1 MDRVQQVP
9 KWKGKL
15 FVDADSAPVCK
26 AARAI
31 CTYADGS
38 HAGYDVKGARRPD
51 STPAQPEESPLGEKP
66 LAAKRWDWATTDT
79 GGAAASFPNYS
90 EEMHWGSRHASSPPR
105 AAGLTLPWTFPLKP
119 AVGMPP
125 RAILQKRAPIVL
137 GPVQRVSPPLS
148 KRHKLDGGFLLRNLS
163 ASKCLL
169 CARNGLENQTS
180 PPGSRW
186 SVQIGSC
193 QLFIWP
199 ASIPRSVGI
208 HPMSLIT

>member
-1 MDRVQQVP
+1 MPTVRRFVKQLERSAQMQTDLTQDTMLKALAHRIAPRRNRKNRRWGRNLSLPSDGIIGRQQTPV
-9 KWKGKL
+9 
-15 FVDADSAPVCK
+15 APQQ
-26 AARAI
+26 ASR
-31 CTYADGS
+31 TT
-38 HAGYDVKGARRPD
+38 ARRC
-51 STPAQPEESPLGEKP
+51 
-66 LAAKRWDWATTDT
+66 T
-79 GGAAASFPNYS
+79 GAVA
-90 EEMHWGSRHASSPPR
+90 MASSPPR
-105 AAGLTLPWTFPLKP
+105 AAGLTLPWTFQLKP

-137 GPVQRVSPPLS
+137 GPIQRVSPPLS